1 MLKVGKI
8 YKLQSSGFE
17 KILINSSE
25 TYEEIGIELEKFNF
39 ILLETN
45 VKNTQLEKE
54 HPDTKIFRIFYE
66 GRIYF
71 LQIAERFLFCDK
83 KELYF
88 IEFVQFG

>member
-8 YKLQSSGFE
+8 YKLQSNGFE
-17 KILINSSE
+17 KVLINSSE
-25 TYEEIGIELEKFNF
+25 TYEVFGIEIEGFNF

-54 HPDTKIFRIFYE
+54 YPDAKIFKILYE

-71 LQIAERFLFCDK
+71 LPIIERFLFCDK
-83 KELYF
+83 KEFYF
-88 IEFVQFG
+88 IEFVQLK